1 MGIKKFASQNEKI
14 LISRSISESK
24 ILKLRK
30 IAVRGRGPPDVTI
43 LFLEHFNFEKV

>member
-30 IAVRGRGPPDVTI
+30 TEVCDSDLTPLHIPFV
-43 LFLEHFNFEKV
+43 N